1 MSNFLPSTVGRLQ
14 AKFHEF
20 LRPANKRIGVPVFR
34 LRESTASKL
43 KDMPWCP
50 RVPQLTLGELQLL
63 HILRQEISYELG
75 SAEIDDC
82 DVLIFALEELQLKL
96 RKSSRED
103 LFLRL
108 RFHLWDVNG
117 KRS

>member
-1 MSNFLPSTVGRLQ
+1 MSNFLPSAVGRLQ
-14 AKFHEF
+14 AKAREF
-20 LRPANKRIGVPVFR
+20 LGPANKRIGIPVFR
-34 LRESTASKL
+34 LRESTAWKL

-50 RVPQLTLGELQLL
+50 CVPQLTPEELHLL
-63 HILRQEISYELG
+63 HILRQELIYDLG

-82 DVLIFALEELQLKL
+82 DVLLFALEELQLKI

-108 RFHLWDVNG
+108 RFHLWDVKG
-117 KRS
+117 KGS